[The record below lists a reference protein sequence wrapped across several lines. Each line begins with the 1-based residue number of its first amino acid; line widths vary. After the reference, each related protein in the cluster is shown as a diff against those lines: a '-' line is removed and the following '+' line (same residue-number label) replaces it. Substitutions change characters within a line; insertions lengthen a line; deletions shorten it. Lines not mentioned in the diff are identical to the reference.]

1 MTPLDLDKLAAAK
14 LWLVSD
20 GPTRGR
26 AEPGDPRGM
35 PYLAHALYALVPVA
49 TPEVDTMTC
58 DELWRVYVN
67 PDWLVT
73 ATTPEV
79 AGLLAHL
86 VWHLLLDHANRA
98 RDLDVDRATADAW
111 GKAADATVVDTLLPD
126 RVPCAP
132 ARSSADLGLPGGRS
146 AEEHFASLSALPVG
160 PGAHDPDHQPEEL
173 LPDDAG
179 CGSGCDGVRRGHEL
193 PPDADIGEIR
203 PEDAREIRRRVA
215 IDYTAHT
222 GRGDRPGDAQR
233 WARQILE
240 PRIAWEPLLAA
251 AVRRAVGWTNG
262 RTDYT
267 HTRPSRRQS
276 SMPRIVLPGVRRP
289 IPNVAMVVDTSGSV
303 DDHLLGRALGEVD
316 GALRALGVGSA
327 AVTVLSCD
335 AAVHSVKRLRRARD
349 ARLDGGGGTD
359 LRVGIATAAQQRP
372 RADLIVVFTDGE
384 TPWPHEAPPGSVVI
398 AALLGRYRSE
408 LPPTPAWALRIECLL
423 D

>member
-1 MTPLDLDKLAAAK
+1 MTPLDLDQLAAAK

-20 GPTRGR
+20 RPARGP
-26 AEPGDPRGM
+26 AKPGEPRGM

-49 TPEVDTMTC
+49 APEVDTMTC
-58 DELWRVYVN
+58 DEHWRIYVN
-67 PDWLVT
+67 PDWLVA

-79 AGLLAHL
+79 GGLLAHL

-98 RDLDVDRATADAW
+98 RDLDVDRATAEAW

-126 RVPCAP
+126 RVPYAP
-132 ARSSADLGLPGGRS
+132 AKSSAELSLRYGHS
-146 AEEHFASLSALPVG
+146 AEEHFAALSALPVG
-160 PGAHDPDHQPEEL
+160 PSAEDPDNHPEEFV
-173 LPDDAG
+173 PDDAG

-193 PPDADIGEIR
+193 PPDADVGEIL

-215 IDYTAHT
+215 IDYTGRH
-222 GRGDRPGDAQR
+222 GRGDRPGDAMR

-251 AVRRAVGWTNG
+251 AVRRAVGWANG

-276 SMPRIVLPGVRRP
+276 SMPRIVVPGMRRP
-289 IPNVAMVVDTSGSV
+289 VPNIAMVVDTSASV
-303 DDHLLGRALGEVD
+303 DDQLLGRALGEVD

-327 AVTVLSCD
+327 SVTVLSCD
-335 AAVHSVKRLRRARD
+335 ATVHTVDRLRRARD
-349 ARLDGGGGTD
+349 ARLGGGGGTD
-359 LRVGIATAAQQRP
+359 LRVGIATATQQRP
-372 RADLIVVFTDGE
+372 RPDLIVVFTDGD
-384 TPWPHEAPPGSVVI
+384 TPWPHDAPAGSVVI
-398 AALLGRYRSE
+398 AALLGRRGSD
-408 LPPTPAWALRIECLL
+408 LPPTPAWAIRIECLL